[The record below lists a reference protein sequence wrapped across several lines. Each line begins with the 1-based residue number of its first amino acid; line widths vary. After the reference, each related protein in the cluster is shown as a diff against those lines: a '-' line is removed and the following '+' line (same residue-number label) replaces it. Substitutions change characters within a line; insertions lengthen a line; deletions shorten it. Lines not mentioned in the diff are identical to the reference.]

1 MSSVTNPSTTEKSN
15 TGTIIF
21 IVIVAIIAI
30 AAVILSIIPFFQKN
44 STEGEGECPKKGCDI
59 EAKNFSAT
67 NMSVTN
73 VKNKLLFEQG
83 FTSNGTVSFPSAE
96 YGDLEATEISGTN
109 INYTNATFANI
120 SNSNVLNTANLTST
134 NARFLKTINQSG
146 IYYNNNSSTSVG
158 LRNITLTN
166 TNAFYSIELGSVS
179 NTNINLLLDGTKFSS
194 GQSMILN
201 CWSLPSSFTG
211 NVINLSNVNPE
222 VISNNITT
230 SYTLLDTIS
239 GKFVSNIQL
248 LIRNETDTRSRNYY
262 IHYFSNTFYLVRM
275 GISN

>member
-1 MSSVTNPSTTEKSN
+1 MSSPNKSSTPEKSN

-21 IVIVAIIAI
+21 IFIVAIIAL
-30 AAVILSIIPFFQKN
+30 AALILSIIPFFQKS

-67 NMSVTN
+67 NISVTN

-96 YGDLEATEISGTN
+96 YDDLEATEISGTK
-109 INYTNATFANI
+109 INYTNATFSNI
-120 SNSNVLNTANLTST
+120 SNTNITAT

-166 TNAFYSIELGSVS
+166 TNTFYSIELGSVS
-179 NTNINLLLDGTKFSS
+179 NTNINLLLDGTKFST
-194 GQSMILN
+194 GQSIILN
-201 CWSLPSSFTG
+201 CWSRPNTAFPQT
-211 NVINLSNVNPE
+211 VINLSNVN
-222 VISNNITT
+222 TT
-230 SYTLLDTIS
+230 YKLLDTVVS
-239 GKFVSNIQL
+239 GTYVSNTQL
-248 LIRNETDTRSRNYY
+248 LIRNTTKVRSRNYY
-262 IHYFSNTFYLVRM
+262 IHYFANTFHLIRI
-275 GISN
+275 GSSDSDLNDSDLNEP

>member
-30 AAVILSIIPFFQKN
+30 AALILSIIPFFQKT

-67 NMSVTN
+67 NISVTN

-109 INYTNATFANI
+109 INYTNATFAN
-120 SNSNVLNTANLTST
+120 LTST
-134 NARFLKTINQSG
+134 NSKFLKTINQSG
-146 IYYNNNSSTSVG
+146 IYYDNNSSTSVG
-158 LRNITLTN
+158 FRNITLTN
-166 TNAFYSIELGSVS
+166 SNIFYSIELGSVS

-201 CWSLPSSFTG
+201 CWSRPNETFTQTS
-211 NVINLSNVNPE
+211 INLSNVKPQ
-222 VISNNITT
+222 VISNNTTT
-230 SYTLLDTIS
+230 SYNILDTVSGNFIS
-239 GKFVSNIQL
+239 NTQL
-248 LIRNETDTRSRNYY
+248 LSRNATDTRSRNYY

>member
-30 AAVILSIIPFFQKN
+30 AALILSIIPFFQKT

-67 NMSVTN
+67 NISVTN

-109 INYTNATFANI
+109 INYTNATFAN
-120 SNSNVLNTANLTST
+120 LTST
-134 NARFLKTINQSG
+134 NSKFLKTINQSG

-166 TNAFYSIELGSVS
+166 SNIFYSIELGSVS

-211 NVINLSNVNPE
+211 TVINLSIVNPE

-230 SYTLLDTIS
+230 SYTILDTIS

>member
-1 MSSVTNPSTTEKSN
+1 MSSVTNPSTPEKSN
-15 TGTIIF
+15 TGTIIL

-30 AAVILSIIPFFQKN
+30 AALILSIIPFFQKT

-67 NMSVTN
+67 NISVTN

-109 INYTNATFANI
+109 INYTNATFAN
-120 SNSNVLNTANLTST
+120 LTST
-134 NARFLKTINQSG
+134 NSKFLKTINQSG
-146 IYYNNNSSTSVG
+146 IYYDNNSSTSVG
-158 LRNITLTN
+158 FRNITLTN
-166 TNAFYSIELGSVS
+166 SNIFYSIELGSVS

-211 NVINLSNVNPE
+211 TVINLSIVNPQ

-230 SYTLLDTIS
+230 SYTILDTIS